1 MSKAIV
7 GKWGK
12 SLAVRIPGDV
22 ARSAELSEGEAVEIE
37 MRDGDIV
44 IRRSTALARA
54 AAEAAADEIM
64 SEAVHYGLD
73 DAEIREL
80 LEEGRRG

>member
-12 SLAVRIPGDV
+12 NLAVRIPGDV
-22 ARSAELSEGEAVEIE
+22 ARSAELNEGEAVDIE

-44 IRRSTALARA
+44 IRRSTARARA
-54 AAEAAADEIM
+54 LAATAAEEIM
-64 SEAVHYGLD
+64 SEAAHHSLD
-73 DAEIREL
+73 DAAIREL